1 MQGWKLLAVMLG
13 ASFTL
18 LGYEYVADNRVKLIV
33 MTDSL
38 LPLGTPDY
46 PDHNTF
52 CV

>member
-13 ASFTL
+13 ASIIL
-18 LGYEYVADNRVKLIV
+18 LGYEYVADSRLKLTV
-33 MTDSL
+33 TTDSL